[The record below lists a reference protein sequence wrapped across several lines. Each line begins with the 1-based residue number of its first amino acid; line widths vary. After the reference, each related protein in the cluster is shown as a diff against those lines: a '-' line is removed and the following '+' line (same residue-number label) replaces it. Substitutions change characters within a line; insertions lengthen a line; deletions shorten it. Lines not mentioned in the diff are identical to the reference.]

1 MCAGVCY
8 ILSITKIYDTL
19 IEVEGL
25 QIFFLIKKYF
35 LEKSLFFFLSRL
47 IYSDFLHFF
56 SKILIYG
63 RDIQAD
69 SHKILLTIMNGFA
82 LRTGYLSVQLSFE
95 SGGNNW
101 VIGVIIN
108 VFYEWPFFLSFAS
121 YYSLLLHIVLFK
133 IDKFKFIMENV
144 HKGFKKFISVFK
156 SIPTIGWIYLI
167 KDLY

>member
-56 SKILIYG
+56 SKILIYS
-63 RDIQAD
+63 RNIQAD
-69 SHKILLTIMNGFA
+69 SHKILPTIMNGFA

-95 SGGNNW
+95 SGGNN
-101 VIGVIIN
+101 
-108 VFYEWPFFLSFAS
+108 
-121 YYSLLLHIVLFK
+121 
-133 IDKFKFIMENV
+133 
-144 HKGFKKFISVFK
+144 
-156 SIPTIGWIYLI
+156 
-167 KDLY
+167 

>member
-1 MCAGVCY
+1 MCY
-8 ILSITKIYDTL
+8 ILSTTQIYDTL

-25 QIFFLIKKYF
+25 QIFFLIKKNF
-35 LEKSLFFFLSRL
+35 LEKSLFFFLSCL

-95 SGGNNW
+95 SGGNN
-101 VIGVIIN
+101 
-108 VFYEWPFFLSFAS
+108 
-121 YYSLLLHIVLFK
+121 
-133 IDKFKFIMENV
+133 
-144 HKGFKKFISVFK
+144 
-156 SIPTIGWIYLI
+156 
-167 KDLY
+167 